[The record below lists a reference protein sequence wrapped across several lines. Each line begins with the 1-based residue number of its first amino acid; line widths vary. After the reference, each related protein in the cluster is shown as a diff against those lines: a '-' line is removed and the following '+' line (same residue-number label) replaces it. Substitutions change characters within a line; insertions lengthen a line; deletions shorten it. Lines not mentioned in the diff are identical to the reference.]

1 MADDSLDNA
10 LFEYEERVRMSAA
23 EASADSKFSA
33 VEAALEKA
41 EAVGKIDP
49 LTSQQRQM
57 IAYVRAGF
65 PPHHAAA
72 AVGMTITEATHFV
85 KTNRAA
91 RVAMEYL
98 VSIYTAQIQVNIH
111 TLTMQAYEERARAA
125 TAAEGLRALE
135 FIAKLH
141 GIGGYA
147 QDNKGKKKG
156 GAVINQNG
164 DVESGIPAAEERK
177 RRNRKQLEMLGD
189 DDLLGG
195 ADLGIDS
202 LDPQPVRRG
211 D

>member
-1 MADDSLDNA
+1 MADDSVDNA

-23 EASADSKFSA
+23 EASADSKFNA

-49 LTSQQRQM
+49 LTSQQRRM

-72 AVGMTITEATHFV
+72 AVGMTISDATRFV

-111 TLTMQAYEERARAA
+111 TLTVQAYEERARAA

-147 QDNKGKKKG
+147 TDAKKNKNKG
-156 GAVINQNG
+156 AVLDQNG
-164 DVESGIPAAEERK
+164 GVESGVPAAEARK
-177 RRNRKQLEMLGD
+177 HRNRKQLEMLGD

-211 D
+211 E